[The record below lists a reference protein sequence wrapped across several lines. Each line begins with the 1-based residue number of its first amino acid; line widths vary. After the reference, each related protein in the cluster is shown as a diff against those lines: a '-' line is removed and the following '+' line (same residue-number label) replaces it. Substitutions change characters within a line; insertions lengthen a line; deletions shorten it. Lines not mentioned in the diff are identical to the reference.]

1 MRHLFVPAC
10 VCVMALS
17 GSTAT
22 TPIATLGGFVGAPV
36 KSGSRVTAG
45 TADDQQT
52 SADAPRVRLAS
63 ADTTVEAWTLF
74 DAARRHAFE
83 MARSPSADIRIPQI
97 SQEDTLVASHENDDA
112 ELREVEGPPAPPPK
126 PVVHRSRREVCDALA
141 TAAEANNLPAPFFI
155 RLLLQESGFRPGVVS
170 PVGAQGVAQFM
181 PETAARMGLD
191 NPFDPLQA
199 IPASAR
205 LLRNLFEK
213 FGNLGL
219 AAAAYNA
226 GPKRIH
232 DWLAKKGKLP
242 DETRGYVRIITGKEA
257 ENWRVTAAPG
267 IAGIKLPRVAPCQE
281 EAGLHAWNGPSEIPM
296 PPPSPATRGDEP
308 VVADATPARHRKH
321 ELKHEAKSD
330 MVARAAGTTER
341 VAVRSSH
348 DGKRMTAVIDIK
360 PASKGSTHG
369 KQTRTA
375 SDDKLKIMRPEA
387 TTLQLAAQKTK
398 GSKAISGTSR
408 KRIAAASGKSGQP
421 LRIANAGR

>member
-10 VCVMALS
+10 VCVMTLS

-22 TPIATLGGFVGAPV
+22 TPFAALDNFAGAPA
-36 KSGSRVTAG
+36 KSSSRSP
-45 TADDQQT
+45 ADA
-52 SADAPRVRLAS
+52 ADAKRTPAEAPRVQFTG
-63 ADTTVEAWTLF
+63 ADTTVEAWALF
-74 DAARRHAFE
+74 DAARRHAFDLSR
-83 MARSPSADIRIPQI
+83 APSSEIKIPRL
-97 SQEDTLVASHENDDA
+97 SQDDAIVGSHENEDA

-126 PVVHRSRREVCDALA
+126 PVVHRSRREVCDTLA
-141 TAAEANNLPAPFFI
+141 VAAEANNLPAPFFI

-242 DETRGYVRIITGKEA
+242 DETRGYVKTITGKEA
-257 ENWRVTAAPG
+257 ENWRVTAAAG
-267 IAGIKLPRVAPCQE
+267 IAGIKLPRIAPCQE
-281 EAGLHAWNGPSEIPM
+281 EAGLHAWNGPSEIPI
-296 PPPSPATRGDEP
+296 PPPNPATRGDEP
-308 VVADATPARHRKH
+308 VVADAAPAQHRQH
-321 ELKHEAKSD
+321 GLKHEAKPE
-330 MVARAAGTTER
+330 VAGRAAEAPER
-341 VAVRSSH
+341 VAIKTSH
-348 DGKRMTAVIDIK
+348 HGKRMTAMIAVK
-360 PASKGSTHG
+360 PASKEPNHG
-369 KQTRTA
+369 RQSRTA
-375 SDDKLKIMRPEA
+375 SHDTPKIMRPEA

-398 GSKAISGTSR
+398 GSKAAAGPAR
-408 KRIAAASGKSGQP
+408 KRTAAASGRSNRP

>member
-10 VCVMALS
+10 VCVMTLS

-22 TPIATLGGFVGAPV
+22 APIAPLDSFAGAPA
-36 KSGSRVTAG
+36 KSESRL
-45 TADDQQT
+45 TADA
-52 SADAPRVRLAS
+52 ADTEQSFAAAPRMQVAR

-74 DAARRHAFE
+74 DTARRHAF
-83 MARSPSADIRIPQI
+83 ALSRAPAADIKIPSLSPDDAI
-97 SQEDTLVASHENDDA
+97 VGSHENEDA

-126 PVVHRSRREVCDALA
+126 PVVHRSRREVCDTLA
-141 TAAEANNLPAPFFI
+141 SAAEANNLPAPFFI

-267 IAGIKLPRVAPCQE
+267 IAGIRLPRIAPCQE

-296 PPPSPATRGDEP
+296 PPPNPATRGDEP
-308 VVADATPARHRKH
+308 VVADAAPAHHRKQDV
-321 ELKHEAKSD
+321 KHEPKPEI
-330 MVARAAGTTER
+330 VVRAENTER
-341 VAVRSSH
+341 VAVKSSSN
-348 DGKRMTAVIDIK
+348 GKRMTAVITVK
-360 PASKGSTHG
+360 PGRESTHG
-369 KQTRTA
+369 KHTRTA
-375 SDDKLKIMRPEA
+375 SSDKLKIMRPEQ
-387 TTLQLAAQKTK
+387 TTLQLAAQKTT
-398 GSKAISGTSR
+398 ASR
-408 KRIAAASGKSGQP
+408 AASGTARKRTAAAAGKSNQP

>member
-10 VCVMALS
+10 VCVMTLS

-22 TPIATLGGFVGAPV
+22 SPIANLDSFAGTPA
-36 KSGSRVTAG
+36 KSESRVTAD
-45 TADDQQT
+45 TADAEQT
-52 SADAPRVRLAS
+52 STDTPRIQLAS

-83 MARSPSADIRIPQI
+83 LSRAPSSDIKIPSI
-97 SQEDTLVASHENDDA
+97 SQDDTIVGSHENEDA

-181 PETAARMGLD
+181 PDTAARMGLD

-242 DETRGYVRIITGKEA
+242 DETRGYVKIITGKEA
-257 ENWRVTAAPG
+257 ENWRVTAAAG
-267 IAGIKLPRVAPCQE
+267 IAGIKLPRIAPCQE

-296 PPPSPATRGDEP
+296 PPPNPATRGDEP
-308 VVADATPARHRKH
+308 VVADATPAKHRKH
-321 ELKHEAKSD
+321 DVKHEPKPEV
-330 MVARAAGTTER
+330 VAHASAADR
-341 VAVRSSH
+341 VAVKQTR
-348 DGKRMTAVIDIK
+348 DGKRMTAVIAVK
-360 PASKGSTHG
+360 PGRESTHG
-369 KQTRTA
+369 KHTRTA
-375 SDDKLKIMRPEA
+375 SNDKLKIMRPEQ

-398 GSKAISGTSR
+398 GPK
-408 KRIAAASGKSGQP
+408 AAAGAATHKRTAAAKSSQP

>member
-10 VCVMALS
+10 VCVMTLS

-22 TPIATLGGFVGAPV
+22 APIATLDSF
-36 KSGSRVTAG
+36 AG
-45 TADDQQT
+45 TPEKSELRLT
-52 SADAPRVRLAS
+52 ADAADTKQAADTPRVQIAS

-83 MARSPSADIRIPQI
+83 LNRAPSAEIKIPLLTPDDAI
-97 SQEDTLVASHENDDA
+97 VGSHENEDA

-257 ENWRVTAAPG
+257 ENWRVTAAAG
-267 IAGIKLPRVAPCQE
+267 IAGIKLPRIAPCQE

-296 PPPSPATRGDEP
+296 PPPNPATRGDEP

-321 ELKHEAKSD
+321 DVTHESKPEIVAHASD
-330 MVARAAGTTER
+330 ATNR
-341 VAVRSSH
+341 VAVKEGR
-348 DGKRMTAVIDIK
+348 DGKRMTAVIDVK
-360 PASKGSTHG
+360 PAAHASKHG
-369 KQTRTA
+369 KQTQTA
-375 SDDKLKIMRPEA
+375 STGKLKIMRPER

-398 GSKAISGTSR
+398 VPKATPGTATR
-408 KRIAAASGKSGQP
+408 KRTAAAGKSNQP